1 MKHFV
6 VAVCL
11 AVCVVMSAEASE
23 MASEEEQTD
32 SLLDKLDE
40 DEKEK
45 IEQYIEQLIA
55 EKNKKRSE
63 ENKKRSEE
71 NMKYVHR
78 LRDPVVSAVCSVAV
92 TGAGQAYNGHYKKA
106 SILLG
111 VRIVGEVLF
120 SANSDDNIWT
130 VYDTSSGFLPN
141 DNGAAALGALMMIGS
156 WWYSVIDAP
165 INSNRIN
172 KRHQQTHMVQHDG
185 ERFSF
190 GVDPITSR
198 GRVGTILS
206 MRF

>member
-63 ENKKRSEE
+63 EK
-71 NMKYVHR
+71 MKYVHR
-78 LRDPVVSAVCSVAV
+78 LRDPVVSAVCSVVV

-111 VRIVGEVLF
+111 VRIVGEVLL

-130 VYDTSSGFLPN
+130 VYSTSS
-141 DNGAAALGALMMIGS
+141 
-156 WWYSVIDAP
+156 
-165 INSNRIN
+165 
-172 KRHQQTHMVQHDG
+172 
-185 ERFSF
+185 
-190 GVDPITSR
+190 
-198 GRVGTILS
+198 RVFTE
-206 MRF
+206 